1 MALVD
6 RFKNAWNAFRNKDPT
21 VEMTTNVGSGYFYRP
36 DRVRMRYSADR
47 TIIAAIFNRIALD
60 VSTTTIIHAR
70 LDDKGRMTEEIK
82 DGLDECLTLSANK
95 DQTARAFFQD
105 LVLSLFDEG
114 VIAVIPVDSDLPKY
128 AKNVFT
134 TDSFDVLS
142 MRVGRI
148 TQWYP
153 DYVDIEAYNDRTG
166 QRETMRW
173 PKRVVAIIENP
184 FYAVMNEPNSTL
196 RRLSYKM
203 GLLDS
208 IDEQSSSGK
217 LDLIIQ
223 LPYVI
228 KSEARKIQAEARRK
242 DIEDQLSGSKYGIAY
257 TDGTEKIVQLN
268 RSLDNNLQAQ
278 IQDLTT
284 QVYSQLGMT
293 PEILNGTA
301 NNEVMTNYLNRT
313 VEVIVAAITDEF
325 KRKFLSR
332 TARTQNQTI
341 YYFRDPFRF
350 ITVDKVADI
359 ADKLTRNEICSSN
372 EIRQILGMKPADDPA
387 ADELRNKNLI
397 PQGTDAANANMSIDD
412 GSHVQNGTNDTAQ
425 SQTQSTEVNS
435 GDSNEQV
442 TDGIIDYAAI
452 ARNAIEG
459 SR

>member
-1 MALVD
+1 MAIVD
-6 RFKNAWNAFRNKDPT
+6 RLKNAWNAFRNRDPT
-21 VEMTTNVGSGYFYRP
+21 LDYSPDVGSAYYYRP
-36 DRVRMRYSADR
+36 DRVRMKYGTDR

-60 VSTTTIIHAR
+60 VSATTIIHAR

-95 DQTARAFFQD
+95 DQTGRAFMQD
-105 LVLSLFDEG
+105 LVLSMFDEG
-114 VIAVIPVDSDLPKY
+114 VVAVLPIDT
-128 AKNVFT
+128 NNGGPFV
-134 TDSFDVLS
+134 TDGYDILS
-142 MRVGRI
+142 MRVGKI
-148 TQWYP
+148 MQWYP
-153 DYVDIEAYNDRTG
+153 DYVDVEAYNDRTG

-173 PKRVVAIIENP
+173 PKRAVALIENP

-217 LDLIIQ
+217 LDMIIQ

-228 KSEARKIQAEARRK
+228 KSEARKAQAEQRRK
-242 DIEDQLSGSKYGIAY
+242 DIEEQLSGSKYGIAY

-268 RSLDNNLQAQ
+268 RSLENNLQDQ

-301 NNEVMTNYLNRT
+301 SNEVMTNYLNRT
-313 VEVIVAAITDEF
+313 VEVIVSAIADEF

-332 TARTQNQTI
+332 TARSQNQTI

-372 EIRQILGMKPADDPA
+372 EIRQILGMKPADDPR
-387 ADELRNKNLI
+387 ADELRNKNLNEAKDAVEPVNLNEEELSE
-397 PQGTDAANANMSIDD
+397 PQSESEGEKLTMA
-412 GSHVQNGTNDTAQ
+412 
-425 SQTQSTEVNS
+425 
-435 GDSNEQV
+435 EQV
-442 TDGIIDYAAI
+442 RRVFESGGGRHA
-452 ARNAIEG
+452 
-459 SR
+459 SS